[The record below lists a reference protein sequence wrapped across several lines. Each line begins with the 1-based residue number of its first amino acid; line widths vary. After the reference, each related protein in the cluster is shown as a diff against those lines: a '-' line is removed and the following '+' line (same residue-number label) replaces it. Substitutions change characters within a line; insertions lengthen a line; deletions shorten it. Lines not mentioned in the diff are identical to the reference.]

1 MRLARRT
8 PPEMDALRA
17 RMIREG
23 YPLSDLTTRDNA
35 RLWKTLTE
43 QRRWSYLQR
52 LTGMTEAELS
62 ERVREIRR
70 QYKAATDKR

>member
-1 MRLARRT
+1 
-8 PPEMDALRA
+8 MDALRA

-23 YPLSDLTTRDNA
+23 YPLAGLARRDSARVWVSLTQ
-35 RLWKTLTE
+35 